1 MDARTAAT
9 NEQVREALLRV
20 EDKLYESGALV
31 TATGDSESQVTV
43 AFEDVAIGEAEV
55 FAMVVRVM
63 TNTRARISRSRWHAL
78 RGYVLERY
86 AMLQADFPPDVREA
100 LLDCPG
106 PLVLVNGAVMR

>member
-20 EDKLYESGALV
+20 EEKLYESGVLV
-31 TATGDSESQVTV
+31 TATGDSESEVTIT
-43 AFEDVAIGEAEV
+43 FEDVAVGDVEV
-55 FAMVVRVM
+55 FAMAVRVM
-63 TNTRARISRSRWHAL
+63 ANTRARIPRSRWHVL
-78 RGYVLERY
+78 RDYVLERY
-86 AMLQADFPPDVREA
+86 AMLQVDFPSDVREA